1 MTMMIPK
8 QYIHIFI
15 LHKEIKKAVADKK
28 VLQVGSAATNPS
40 NNKYVKNP
48 LKKEQIQKVRQT
60 FLSPFLKLQ
69 TSNFKLQTSLCSVL
83 FCFVFGCCA
92 RKEEKEEKQGG
103 KSMAA
108 LQSEG
113 CQAEAVRRDKSFHP
127 SLRHPFSSTR
137 V

>member
-1 MTMMIPK
+1 MIPK

-28 VLQVGSAATNPS
+28 VLQVGSATTNPS

-60 FLSPFLKLQ
+60 FLSPFFKIQ

-83 FCFVFGCCA
+83 FCVWLCKKRRKRRKPRWEINGCPSIGGLPGGGC
-92 RKEEKEEKQGG
+92 EK
-103 KSMAA
+103 
-108 LQSEG
+108 
-113 CQAEAVRRDKSFHP
+113 R
-127 SLRHPFSSTR
+127 
-137 V
+137 

>member
-28 VLQVGSAATNPS
+28 VLQVGSATTNPS

-60 FLSPFLKLQ
+60 FLSPFFKLQ
-69 TSNFKLQTSLCSVL
+69 TSNFKPLSVL
-83 FCFVFGCCA
+83 FCFVFGCA
-92 RKEEKEEKQGG
+92 RKEEKEENQGG